1 MKPVQLFRSFTFA
14 LLLLVA
20 TNLRAQDIIE
30 DDFLDN
36 IELNAKTLWEES
48 IPAFAI
54 KESPAQYSNESA
66 VVIGFRRSVNIDK
79 KSRSG
84 FLTKGERSLI
94 FYETVRFKIQLND
107 RNAVNSFTEVYFR
120 YFDKTDGFSAR
131 ITKPDGLVVPVSLS
145 ASVSVESATQVP
157 EFFKSFFDQQYSGE
171 RRYYKVA
178 VPGLEPGDVLEYVTT
193 TRSKLDVKKAG
204 YIEFTPQYETCTK
217 IYPVLFNQ
225 IIIETDD
232 KSFFKSMSV
241 NGAPDFKK
249 ETSADP
255 EFFKYVFTDAN
266 RGVEKDVNFINN
278 YQVYPMTKFQV
289 IYANNDKT
297 KGSLVGERGQ
307 IKRGFTK
314 EEIAKIAW
322 EDYEQVGDTYYS
334 GYGSVQ
340 KLVDA
345 LWNELSKMK
354 SYRSWSDSE
363 FVKTAYYR
371 CRNLVV
377 NRDSYFSDKMA
388 AFIFGSLLYQRN
400 IKSELVISVS
410 NRIGKLS
417 DILFDQEIRYIV
429 KVDTSFYFNYTDHSL
444 PREKVEDLLGA
455 EAFIIYEPAKDGSQQ
470 IKPIRL
476 PGADVEDNNSTYVV
490 NARLSTGLDTLV
502 VRRKNWYNGINK
514 NREISDAYRY
524 ITYMVDDHD
533 SYGGRSPV
541 SGMYGGQQ
549 AEYYRSLRAFE
560 EEYKEAKKK
569 YVQAQLEREFKQKVK
584 YVEFDI
590 TSKGR
595 VDAEPEL
602 VFVEDFELADMTRK
616 AGKKILVNIPGLVG
630 SQLQIKKE
638 ERNRKHDINVGY
650 SRTLFWVINFQIPD
664 GYTAEGLKEL
674 AAEVNNEAGSYSCKA
689 ELKENIVEIKI
700 RKTYKQAAMSK
711 TKWPD
716 MLAFVDAAFNNSFKY
731 ILLKPKN

>member
-1 MKPVQLFRSFTFA
+1 MKPVQLFKLTALS
-14 LLLLVA
+14 LLLMWA
-20 TNLRAQDIIE
+20 TNLHAQDIIE
-30 DDFLDN
+30 EDFLDN
-36 IELNAKTLWEES
+36 IELNAKTLWEEN
-48 IPAFAI
+48 IPAFAV
-54 KESPAQYSNESA
+54 KEAPQQYNNESA
-66 VVIGFRRSVNIDK
+66 IVFGFRRSVNIDK

-120 YFDKTDGFSAR
+120 YFDKTDGFSAH

-145 ASVSVESATQVP
+145 AAVSVESASQVP

-193 TRSKLDVKKAG
+193 TRSKLDVKRAG

-217 IYPVLFNQ
+217 VYPVLFNQ

-249 ETSADP
+249 EASADP
-255 EFFKYVFTDAN
+255 EFFKYVFTDTN
-266 RGVEKDVNFINN
+266 RGVEKDVNFINT

-322 EDYEQVGDTYYS
+322 EDYVQVGDSYFT
-334 GYGSVQ
+334 GYGTVQ

-345 LWNELSKMK
+345 LWNELSKRRD
-354 SYRSWSDSE
+354 YRSWSDSE
-363 FVKTAYYR
+363 FIQKAYLR
-371 CRNLVV
+371 ARNLVV
-377 NRDSYFSDKMA
+377 NRDNYFSDKLA

-400 IKSELVISVS
+400 IKSDLVISVS
-410 NRIGKLS
+410 NRIGKIS

-429 KVDTSFYFNYTDHSL
+429 KVDTSFYFNYTDLSL

-455 EAFIIYEPAKDGSQQ
+455 EALIIYEPAKDGSQK
-470 IKPIRL
+470 ITPIRL
-476 PGADVEDNNSTYVV
+476 PDATVQENEATYKV
-490 NARLSTGLDTLV
+490 NARLSANLDTLV

-514 NREISDAYRY
+514 NRQINDTYRF
-524 ITYMVDDHD
+524 ITYMVRDYD
-533 SYGGRSPV
+533 SYGGRSPTD
-541 SGMYGGQQ
+541 GMYGGQQ
-549 AEYYRSLRAFE
+549 AEYYRSLEAFE
-560 EEYKEAKKK
+560 KEYKQAKKK
-569 YVQAQLEREFKQKVK
+569 FVQEQLEREFRQKVK
-584 YVEFDI
+584 YTDFDI
-590 TSKGR
+590 TGKGR
-595 VDAEPEL
+595 VAEEPEL
-602 VFVEDFELADMTRK
+602 VFIEDFELGDMTRK

-638 ERNRKHDINVGY
+638 ERDRKLDINVGY

-674 AAEVNNEAGSYSCKA
+674 ETEVSNEAGSYSCKA
-689 ELKENIVEIKI
+689 ELKDNIVEIKI
-700 RKTYKQAAMSK
+700 RKTYKQAAMPKS
-711 TKWPD
+711 KWPA
-716 MLAFVDAAFNNSFKY
+716 MLAFVDAAYNNSFKY

>member
-1 MKPVQLFRSFTFA
+1 MLVLTA
-14 LLLLVA
+14 LLLA
-20 TNLRAQDIIE
+20 GGAIRAQDVIE
-30 DDFLDN
+30 EDFLDN
-36 IELNAKTLWEES
+36 IELNAKTLWDEN
-48 IPAFAI
+48 IPAFAV
-54 KESPAQYSNESA
+54 KESPAKYSNESA

-84 FLTKGERSLI
+84 FLTKGERSLL
-94 FYETVRFKIQLND
+94 FYETVRFKILLND

-131 ITKPDGLVVPVSLS
+131 ITKPDGLVLAVSLN
-145 ASVSVESATQVP
+145 AAVSVESASQVP

-193 TRSKLDVKKAG
+193 TRSKLDVKRSG

-217 IYPVLFNQ
+217 VYPVLFNQ

-241 NGAPDFKK
+241 NGAPDFRK

-255 EFFKYVFTDAN
+255 EFFKYVFTDTD

-307 IKRGFTK
+307 IKRGFTR
-314 EEIAKIAW
+314 EEIARIAW
-322 EDYEQVGDTYYS
+322 EDYEQVGDSYYS
-334 GYGSVQ
+334 GYGTVQ

-345 LWNELSKMK
+345 LWNELTKMRN
-354 SYRSWSDSE
+354 YRNWSDSE
-363 FVKTAYYR
+363 FIKVAYFR

-388 AFIFGSLLYQRN
+388 AYLFGSLLYQRN
-400 IKSELVISVS
+400 IKSDLVISVS
-410 NRIGKLS
+410 NRIGRLS

-444 PREKVEDLLGA
+444 PLEKVEDLLGA
-455 EAFIIYEPAKDGSQQ
+455 EAYIIYEPAKDGSQQ
-470 IKPIRL
+470 IIPIRL
-476 PGADVEDNNSTYVV
+476 PDATVEENNSTYVV
-490 NARLSTGLDTLV
+490 NARLSAGFDTLV

-533 SYGGRSPV
+533 SYGGRSPA
-541 SGMYGGQQ
+541 SLMYGSQQ
-549 AEYYRSLRAFE
+549 AEYYRSLRSFQ

-569 YVQAQLEREFKQKVK
+569 YMQSQLEREFRQPVK
-584 YVEFDI
+584 FVEFDI
-590 TSKGR
+590 TGKGR
-595 VDAEPEL
+595 VDDEREL
-602 VFVEDFELADMTRK
+602 IFVEDFELGDMTRK

-638 ERNRKHDINVGY
+638 ERNRRHDINVGY
-650 SRTLFWVINFQIPD
+650 PRTLFWVINFQVPD
-664 GYTAEGLKEL
+664 GYTAEGLNEL
-674 AAEVNNEAGSYSCKA
+674 ATEVNNEAGSYSCKA

-700 RKTYKQAAMSK
+700 RKTYKLAAMPKS
-711 TKWPD
+711 KWPE
-716 MLAFVDAAFNNSFKY
+716 MLAFVDAAFNHSFKY
-731 ILLKPKN
+731 ILLKPKK